1 MKRQRSPGTG
11 HRYPLTMICRIYR
24 LARSSV
30 YATVS
35 TPALGPPEKRG
46 PKTRVSDA
54 ALVAEIRAVLAAC
67 PFHGE
72 GYRKVRARLAH
83 GGRAVSGKRVLR
95 LMLAPRRLGPPNGNP
110 AHDGT
115 ITTDRPD
122 VMWGTDATRFYTERD
137 GWCWFFGAIDHH
149 LDEVVGWHTAKLGDR
164 WAALEPIRQ
173 GVRHAFG
180 RFGKDVARG
189 LAIRCDWGPQYIA
202 DAWINEVKWLGCTIS
217 PSYVG
222 HLSVRRSIDLYLLGR
237 LPVSL
242 IPSLWSH
249 DWSIR
254 FVTGSKLEPFR
265 AGILRGCGL
274 GRARTRPAARVTK
287 RCSPPTSF
295 TNSSGANTGTAFT
308 PAAMAS
314 GKAS

>member
-1 MKRQRSPGTG
+1 
-11 HRYPLTMICRIYR
+11 MICATYR

-30 YATVS
+30 YAGRAT
-35 TPALGPPEKRG
+35 TPRAVPGKRG
-46 PKTRVSDA
+46 PKTAISDT
-54 ALVAEIRAVLAAC
+54 ALVTEIRAVLAAC

-83 GGRAVSGKRVLR
+83 RGYAASGKRVLR
-95 LMLAPRRLGPPNGNP
+95 LMRAHGLLAPRRLGPPNGNP

-122 VMWGTDATRFYTERD
+122 VMWGTDGTRFYTEQE

-149 LDEVVGWHTAKLGDR
+149 LDEVVGWHVAKLGDR

-189 LAIRCDWGPQYIA
+189 LALRCDWGPQYIA

-222 HLSVRRSIDLYLLGR
+222 EPECNGVAERFMRTLKEQCIYLHQFRSLEEARQVIAAFISRYNAEWLIERLGHR
-237 LPVSL
+237 T
-242 IPSLWSH
+242 PSQA
-249 DWSIR
+249 
-254 FVTGSKLEPFR
+254 R
-265 AGILRGCGL
+265 ADAQQ
-274 GRARTRPAARVTK
+274 RAA
-287 RCSPPTSF
+287 
-295 TNSSGANTGTAFT
+295 
-308 PAAMAS
+308 
-314 GKAS
+314 

>member
-1 MKRQRSPGTG
+1 MRERRSPGTG
-11 HRYPLTMICRIYR
+11 RRYPLTMICTTYR

-30 YATVS
+30 YATAPAVS
-35 TPALGPPEKRG
+35 AEAPGKRG
-46 PKTRVSDA
+46 PKTPVADE

-83 GGRAVSGKRVLR
+83 RGVAVSGKRVLR
-95 LMLAPRRLGPPNGNP
+95 LMRAHGLLAPRRLGPPNGNP

-115 ITTDRPD
+115 ITTERPD
-122 VMWGTDATRFYTERD
+122 VMWGTDGTRFYTEED

-149 LDEVVGWHTAKLGDR
+149 LDEIVGWHTAKIGDR

-189 LAIRCDWGPQYIA
+189 LALRCDWGPQYIA

-222 HLSVRRSIDLYLLGR
+222 EPECNGVAERFMRTLKEQCIYLHQFRSLEEARQVIAEFIARYNTQWLIERLGYR
-237 LPVSL
+237 
-242 IPSLWSH
+242 
-249 DWSIR
+249 
-254 FVTGSKLEPFR
+254 
-265 AGILRGCGL
+265 
-274 GRARTRPAARVTK
+274 
-287 RCSPPTSF
+287 
-295 TNSSGANTGTAFT
+295 T
-308 PAAMAS
+308 PAQARAD
-314 GKAS
+314 AQRRAA